1 MPHIGDKPD
10 LPRHSKPVKLL
21 CRLPMAEG
29 PSGDNKS
36 WRDFLLS
43 KKISFSNYRK
53 SPSNKITGGKK

>member
-1 MPHIGDKPD
+1 
-10 LPRHSKPVKLL
+10 
-21 CRLPMAEG
+21 MAEG

-43 KKISFSNYRK
+43 KKIAFSNYRK